1 MSCFWVGLQAKVPRI
16 AEMAKSPDD
25 VLSLLQRKNQLCTD
39 VTWQGERLSPTALL
53 ENFCSVRDYTENGH
67 RTGGGHLTS
76 ACDPFLLLV
85 SQVFRC
91 DIDFRFV
98 NTNIQIRYVG
108 ADTGTGTGIPI
119 YKFNSSSS
127 HFT

>member
-1 MSCFWVGLQAKVPRI
+1 MACFWVGLRSKVPSI
-16 AEMAKSPDD
+16 AAMTKTPDD
-25 VLSLLQRKNQLCTD
+25 VLDLLQRKNQLCTD
-39 VTWQGERLSPTALL
+39 VTWQGERLSSTALL
-53 ENFCSVRDYTENGH
+53 ENFCSIRDYTENGH

-85 SQVFRC
+85 SHVFRC

-98 NTNIQIRYVG
+98 NTDICIRYVG
-108 ADTGTGTGIPI
+108 AGAGTLPL
-119 YKFNSSSS
+119 YKFSSSSS